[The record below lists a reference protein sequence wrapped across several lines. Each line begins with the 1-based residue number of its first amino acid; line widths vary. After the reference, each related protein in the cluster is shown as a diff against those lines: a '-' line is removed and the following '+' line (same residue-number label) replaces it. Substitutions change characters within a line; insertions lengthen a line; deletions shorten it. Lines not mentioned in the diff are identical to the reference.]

1 VNPFRLLR
9 DTGVGRV
16 RYLLRAW
23 LVAVVPA
30 LLLFFALIAIGE
42 ATLRPRAGMPDGGT
56 LAASLLVA
64 PVVETALMFPFAWLL
79 ARVPPAREGL
89 CVLALALL
97 AALAHYPGGHWRQ
110 VVNALWPFAVFA
122 ATLFAWLR
130 HSWRAALALTAA
142 VHALYNATFL
152 AVGVLGLLVA
162 GR

>member
-1 VNPFRLLR
+1 MNPFRLLR
-9 DTGVGRV
+9 DTGVGRS
-16 RYLLRAW
+16 RYVFRAW
-23 LVAVVPA
+23 VVAVVPA
-30 LLLFFALIAIGE
+30 LLLFVALIAIGE
-42 ATLRPRAGMPDGGT
+42 ATLRPREGMPDGGILT
-56 LAASLLVA
+56 ASLLVA

-79 ARVPPAREGL
+79 ARVLPAREGL
-89 CVLALALL
+89 SVLALALL

-130 HSWRAALALTAA
+130 RSWRDAFVLTAI

-152 AVGVLGLLVA
+152 AVGALGVLVS